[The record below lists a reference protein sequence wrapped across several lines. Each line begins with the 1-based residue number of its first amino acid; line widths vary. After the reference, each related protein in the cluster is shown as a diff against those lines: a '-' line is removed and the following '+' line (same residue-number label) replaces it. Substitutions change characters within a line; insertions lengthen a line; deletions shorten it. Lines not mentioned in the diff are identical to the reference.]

1 MFSIF
6 SQFLIPYAPK
16 MECGD
21 STCAAAADNTFN
33 FTFYPGRLGGAI
45 GNQEAAILAMKP
57 LSLPIY
63 NFFNL

>member
-21 STCAAAADNTFN
+21 KILLLQIILSISSFIQDGWEV
-33 FTFYPGRLGGAI
+33 PLG
-45 GNQEAAILAMKP
+45 
-57 LSLPIY
+57 
-63 NFFNL
+63 

>member
-45 GNQEAAILAMKP
+45 GIVKRIFEVQQRDSPFL
-57 LSLPIY
+57 
-63 NFFNL
+63 